1 MNLAI
6 VLRNDRCIGGC
17 VTSHT
22 TRVESTKC
30 KLCTRLTNS
39 LGCNN
44 AHCLTELYHALCG
57 KVAAVTLHADSLLAL
72 AGEYR
77 TYLDALDR
85 RVFDGLG
92 NWLGDFLAGMYK
104 HLTCRRMD
112 DIVYRYTAEDALRE

>member
-1 MNLAI
+1 MDLAV

-22 TRVESTKC
+22 TCVERTKC
-30 KLCTRLTNS
+30 KLCTRLTDS

-44 AHCLTELYHALCG
+44 AHSLAELYHALCG

-77 TYLDALDR
+77 TDLDALDR
-85 RVFDGLG
+85 RVLDGLG
-92 NWLGDFLAGMYK
+92 NRVGDFLAGMYE
-104 HLTCRRMD
+104 HLAC
-112 DIVYRYTAEDALRE
+112 